1 MAKKKRLRLKKKYRR
16 ILHYVKGTA
25 YSILAGVIVANI
37 VPIPAGSA
45 VMTVNAESTTNE
57 TIKVMAKLQHRD
69 LNDAKVLKEYVVSS
83 YASDNNADDLSVSN
97 TKVIMKSP
105 AVVTTPTIDN
115 SNFVVIPTQTESDI
129 QTSVTFTPDK
139 TESADDDS
147 KEEAKPVEV
156 PQETAEPVQ
165 ETKPVETAQ
174 PEKSETRT
182 EEETVKETEKK
193 EEAAPETESL
203 TKTAS
208 SAPALAAEVTDLD
221 ETTAIVKQ
229 DDAEK
234 TEASLAS
241 APVSYADNFV
251 TENGKG
257 LQLVLKSENVLLDDA
272 SEFDAHN
279 YVVATNSSDGVPPVL
294 KIDGSVNSY
303 KDGKYDITYTIVD
316 ASGET
321 VSAVLHVTVKTPQDM
336 EEIQKAKVEKAVNE
350 YAAKL
355 DGHAYDMDGYYGD
368 QCWDLWAKYC
378 YDHKLKFDD
387 STQPYGY
394 AYGVSLKYKTS
405 GASKYFDA
413 VGPDDLECGD
423 WLFWDKGSS
432 CADSHVALLL
442 KNNGDGTGVCLT
454 QSKGNGTRIMT
465 LQLDVMKI
473 NFRPSGNNAWY
484 NYS

>member
-37 VPIPAGSA
+37 VPIPSGSA

-83 YASDNNADDLSVSN
+83 YASDNNVSDLSVSN

-139 TESADDDS
+139 NESTDDS
-147 KEEAKPVEV
+147 KEETKPVEA
-156 PQETAEPVQ
+156 PEETAEPVEASKPA
-165 ETKPVETAQ
+165 ETEK
-174 PEKSETRT
+174 PEKIETRT
-182 EEETVKETEKK
+182 DEGPVKETEEK
-193 EEAAPETESL
+193 ETSAHETETL
-203 TKTAS
+203 TKTTSSTPSLAS
-208 SAPALAAEVTDLD
+208 EVTDLD
-221 ETTAIVKQ
+221 ETTVIVKK

-234 TEASLAS
+234 TEATLTDT
-241 APVSYADNFV
+241 PVSYADNFV

-257 LQLVLKSENVLLDDA
+257 LQLVLKSENVLIDDA

-279 YVVATNSSDGVPPVL
+279 YVVAANSNDGVPPVL
-294 KIDGSVNSY
+294 KIEGSVNSC
-303 KDGKYDITYTIVD
+303 KDGKYDVTYTIVD
-316 ASGET
+316 ANGET
-321 VSAVLHVTVKTPQDM
+321 VSAVLHVTVKIPQDM

-413 VGPDDLECGD
+413 VGPNDLECGD

-473 NFRPSGNNAWY
+473 NFRPSGNNA
-484 NYS
+484 

>member
-37 VPIPAGSA
+37 VPIPSGSA

-83 YASDNNADDLSVSN
+83 YASDNNVSDLSVSN

-139 TESADDDS
+139 NESTDDS
-147 KEEAKPVEV
+147 KEE
-156 PQETAEPVQ
+156 
-165 ETKPVETAQ
+165 TKPVEAPEETSEPVEASKPAETEK
-174 PEKSETRT
+174 PEKTETRT
-182 EEETVKETEKK
+182 DETTIKETEKK
-193 EEAAPETESL
+193 EEATPETE
-203 TKTAS
+203 
-208 SAPALAAEVTDLD
+208 ALASEVTDLD
-221 ETTAIVKQ
+221 ETTVIVKK

-234 TEASLAS
+234 TEATLTDT
-241 APVSYADNFV
+241 PVSYADNFV

-257 LQLVLKSENVLLDDA
+257 LQLVLKSENVLIDDA

-279 YVVATNSSDGVPPVL
+279 YVVAANSNDGVPPVL
-294 KIDGSVNSY
+294 KIEGSVNSC
-303 KDGKYDITYTIVD
+303 KDGKYDVTYTIVD
-316 ASGET
+316 ANGET
-321 VSAVLHVTVKTPQDM
+321 VSAVLHVTVKIPQDM

-413 VGPDDLECGD
+413 VGPNDLECGD

-473 NFRPSGNNAWY
+473 NFRPSGSDAWY
-484 NYS
+484 NYA

>member
-37 VPIPAGSA
+37 VPIPSGSA

-83 YASDNNADDLSVSN
+83 YASDNNVSDLSVSN

-139 TESADDDS
+139 NESTDDS
-147 KEEAKPVEV
+147 KEE
-156 PQETAEPVQ
+156 
-165 ETKPVETAQ
+165 TKPVEAPEETAETEK
-174 PEKSETRT
+174 PEKTETRT
-182 EEETVKETEKK
+182 DEGPVKETEEK
-193 EEAAPETESL
+193 ETSAPETETL
-203 TKTAS
+203 TKTTSSTPSLAS
-208 SAPALAAEVTDLD
+208 EVTDLD
-221 ETTAIVKQ
+221 ETTVIVKK

-234 TEASLAS
+234 TEATLKD

-257 LQLVLKSENVLLDDA
+257 LQLVLKSENVLIDDA

-279 YVVATNSSDGVPPVL
+279 YVVATNSNDGVPPVL
-294 KIDGSVNSY
+294 KIEGSVNSC
-303 KDGKYDITYTIVD
+303 KDGKYDVTYTIVD
-316 ASGET
+316 ANGET
-321 VSAVLHVTVKTPQDM
+321 VSAVLHVTVKIPQDM

-413 VGPDDLECGD
+413 VGPNDLECGD

>member
-37 VPIPAGSA
+37 VPIPSGSD

-83 YASDNNADDLSVSN
+83 YASDNNVSDLSVSN

-139 TESADDDS
+139 NESTDDS
-147 KEEAKPVEV
+147 KEEPKPAEA
-156 PQETAEPVQ
+156 PEETAEPV
-165 ETKPVETAQ
+165 EASK
-174 PEKSETRT
+174 PEKTETRT
-182 EEETVKETEKK
+182 DETTVKETEKK
-193 EEAAPETESL
+193 EEATPETETLAKTTSSTQSL
-203 TKTAS
+203 AS
-208 SAPALAAEVTDLD
+208 EVTDLD
-221 ETTAIVKQ
+221 ETTVIVKK

-234 TEASLAS
+234 TEATLKD

-251 TENGKG
+251 AENGKG
-257 LQLVLKSENVLLDDA
+257 LQLVLKSENVLIDDA

-279 YVVATNSSDGVPPVL
+279 YVVATNSNDGVPPVL
-294 KIDGSVNSY
+294 KIEGSVNSC
-303 KDGKYDITYTIVD
+303 KDGKYDVTYTIVD
-316 ASGET
+316 ANGET
-321 VSAVLHVTVKTPQDM
+321 VSAVLHVTVKIPQDM
-336 EEIQKAKVEKAVNE
+336 EEIQMAKVEKAVNG
-350 YAAKL
+350 YASKL

-413 VGPDDLECGD
+413 VGPDNLECGD